1 MVCVVKSEQCDL
13 RCKLREML
21 MVLSSVKLLS
31 PVILAHFSRVPA
43 GESPTLIQHTVSC
56 AYRKSMAV
64 VCFVL
69 M

>member
-31 PVILAHFSRVPA
+31 PVILAHFSRVAA